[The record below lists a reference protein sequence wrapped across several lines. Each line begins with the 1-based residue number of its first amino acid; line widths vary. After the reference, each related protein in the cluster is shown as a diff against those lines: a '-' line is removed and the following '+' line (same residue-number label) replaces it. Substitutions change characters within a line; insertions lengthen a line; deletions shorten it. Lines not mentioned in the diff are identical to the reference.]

1 MDETSKSAA
10 GVSVL
15 ADGLAVSH
23 YVEALEA
30 RTPRSP
36 RKTGQAPR
44 EVASDVQDVTE
55 AQGTAP
61 DSPPKAEDPLQFG
74 ADLEL
79 ELDSLEAAGPRIA
92 LPAPAER
99 ADRTDAEQEASPN
112 DFCLSP
118 VAGTGYAAAGFTSL
132 HSLSADLSPVAWAR
146 RDEEFQFSPVV
157 LESLAGVQETDPP
170 SETADAS
177 AQPPRLHALTPCNV
191 GSAAK
196 ASRNSRLRSLTPPT
210 QREAE
215 RVAAT
220 NDDADGSSDSEVLEL
235 VETVRNRATTWSHEA
250 HKSIMEKLGIQLHE
264 GADVSSP
271 RATFQ
276 VRRGSAMV

>member
-1 MDETSKSAA
+1 
-10 GVSVL
+10 VL

-44 EVASDVQDVTE
+44 EVATDVQDGTE
-55 AQGTAP
+55 AQGTVP

-74 ADLEL
+74 GDLEL
-79 ELDSLEAAGPRIA
+79 ELESLEAVGPRTM
-92 LPAPAER
+92 LPVAER
-99 ADRTDAEQEASPN
+99 RDRTDTEQEASPN

-118 VAGTGYAAAGFTSL
+118 VAGTSGYAAAGLTNSL
-132 HSLSADLSPVAWAR
+132 HSVSASDLSPVAWAR

-157 LESLAGVQETDPP
+157 VESLAGGVQEEAAP

-177 AQPPRLHALTPCNV
+177 SVQPPRLHALTPCHV
-191 GSAAK
+191 AGSAAK

-210 QREAE
+210 QREVE
-215 RVAAT
+215 RVAA
-220 NDDADGSSDSEVLEL
+220 NHDADGSSDSEVLEL

-250 HKSIMEKLGIQLHE
+250 HKSIMEKLGIQLNE
-264 GADVSSP
+264 GDDVSSP
-271 RATFQ
+271 RAAFQ
-276 VRRGSAMV
+276 VRRGSAVV